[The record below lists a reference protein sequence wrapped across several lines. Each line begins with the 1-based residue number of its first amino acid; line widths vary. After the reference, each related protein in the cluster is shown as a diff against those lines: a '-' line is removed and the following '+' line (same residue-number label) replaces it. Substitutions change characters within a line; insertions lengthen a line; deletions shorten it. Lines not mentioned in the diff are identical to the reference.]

1 MVGVGGLVAFAVRE
15 RTARDPMLP
24 LGIFSSRLFTAT
36 NAVTFAVYG
45 ALGGVFLF
53 LVLALQVVAGFSP
66 IAAGAALLPV
76 TVILLLLSAR
86 AGALASRIGPRL
98 PMTVGPVVAGLA
110 VLLMSR
116 FDEDASYLVD
126 VLPAAALFGLGMA
139 LTVAPLTATVLA
151 AAPGRHAGLASGVNN
166 AVARVASLLAVAVLP
181 LVAGLDGA
189 AYADPQQLLPAYR
202 TAMTACAVLLL
213 VGGTLAAL
221 TVRSPGVRPGV
232 DVGAHHHHCPVD
244 GPAMESCPHHGP
256 LVPVGGAADPRRV
269 ENDRA

>member
-1 MVGVGGLVAFAVRE
+1 
-15 RTARDPMLP
+15 MLP
-24 LGIFSSRLFTAT
+24 LDIFSSRLFTAT
-36 NAVTFAVYG
+36 NAVTFAVYA
-45 ALGGVFLF
+45 ALGGVFFF
-53 LVLALQVVAGFSP
+53 LVLRCRWSP
-66 IAAGAALLPV
+66 ASRRSPPGRTAAR

-116 FDEDASYLVD
+116 LDEDASYLVD

-202 TAMTACAVLLL
+202 TAMSACAVLLL

-221 TVRSPGVRPGV
+221 TVRPPGVRPGV
-232 DVGAHHHHCPVD
+232 DVGAHTITARSTGRRWSLPAPRAAGAGGRRR
-244 GPAMESCPHHGP
+244 GPSA
-256 LVPVGGAADPRRV
+256 GGERPGLT
-269 ENDRA
+269 